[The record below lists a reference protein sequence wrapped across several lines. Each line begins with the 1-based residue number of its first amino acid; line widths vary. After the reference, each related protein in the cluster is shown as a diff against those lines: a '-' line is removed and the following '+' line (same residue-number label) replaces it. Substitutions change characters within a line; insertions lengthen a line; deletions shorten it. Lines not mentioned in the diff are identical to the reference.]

1 MIINRLVNTLR
12 ALAGAGLTALAAAE
26 PASAGPAR
34 ADFDSPIRH
43 VFVIVLENEGFD
55 TTFGPNSKAPYLS
68 KTLTS
73 QGVLLQNYYG
83 TGHASLDNYIA
94 MISGQAA
101 TPDTRNDC
109 QTYKEFAMTGVTPDG
124 QAIGQGCI
132 YPASIK
138 TIADQLAAAGKTW
151 RAYMGDMGNDP
162 NRESATCG
170 HPVVG
175 AADMTQIA
183 EKPSTAVPLG
193 DNYATR
199 HNPFMYFHSIIDSP
213 ACQTGVVNLNRLTQD
228 LQSAATT
235 PNLVFITPSL
245 CDDGHDSPC
254 TDGRPGGLV
263 SADAFLQKWVPI
275 ITSSPAFKH
284 DGMLIIN
291 FDEGEAAIAVNTS
304 NGSITVTFEGQTCCN
319 EQPGPN
325 LAPFPQSST
334 IPGTPYTLVSGSYGG
349 DQTGAVLLSPFLK
362 PGAVSNT
369 FFNHY
374 SMLKTIEDIF
384 EVGHLG
390 YAGQQGLLGFFDC
403 VSSDVSTRR
412 WDGDDYDGDFDDHG
426 RSDSGANCAAP
437 VTRSARRR
445 VHCAASQPAP

>member
-1 MIINRLVNTLR
+1 MIVNRLVNTLC
-12 ALAGAGLTALAAAE
+12 ALAGAGLAAVAAVG
-26 PASAGPAR
+26 PASVSPAR

-43 VFVIVLENEGFD
+43 VFVIVLENEGFN
-55 TTFGPNSKAPYLS
+55 TTFGPNSPAPFLS

-109 QTYKEFAMTGVTPDG
+109 QTYKDFVLTGVTPDG

-138 TIADQLAAAGKTW
+138 TIADQLTAAGKTW

-162 NRESATCG
+162 NRESARCG
-170 HPVVG
+170 HPAVG
-175 AADMTQIA
+175 AADLTQTA
-183 EKPSTAVPLG
+183 EKPSATVPLG
-193 DNYATR
+193 DSYATR

-213 ACQTGVVNLNRLTQD
+213 ICQTGVVNLNQLTQD

-245 CDDGHDSPC
+245 CDDGHDAPC
-254 TDGRPGGLV
+254 ADGRPGGLI
-263 SADAFLQKWVPI
+263 SADAFLQKWVPV
-275 ITSSPAFKH
+275 ITSSPAYKR
-284 DGMLIIN
+284 DGLLIIN
-291 FDEGEAAIAVNTS
+291 FDEGGFSIAVS
-304 NGSITVTFEGQTCCN
+304 SGGAITITFQGQACCN

-325 LAPFPQSST
+325 LGPFPQSST
-334 IPGTPYTLVSGSYGG
+334 IPGSPFTLVTNGYGG

-362 PGAVSNT
+362 PSTVSAT

-384 EVGHLG
+384 ELDHLG

-403 VSSDVSTRR
+403 VSSDVAALRTDSDDRHGGDSDRR
-412 WDGDDYDGDFDDHG
+412 T
-426 RSDSGANCAAP
+426 DSGANC
-437 VTRSARRR
+437 TLHR
-445 VHCAASQPAP
+445 

>member
-1 MIINRLVNTLR
+1 MSVYQLVNTLR
-12 ALAGAGLTALAAAE
+12 MLAGIALAAFA
-26 PASAGPAR
+26 ATGPAR

-109 QTYKEFAMTGVTPDG
+109 QTYKDFVMTGITPDG

-170 HPVVG
+170 HPIVG
-175 AADMTQIA
+175 AADLTQTA

-193 DNYATR
+193 DSYATR
-199 HNPFMYFHSIIDSP
+199 HNPFMYFHSIIGSP
-213 ACQTGVVNLNRLTQD
+213 ICQTGVVNLNQLTQD
-228 LQSAATT
+228 LKSAATT

-245 CDDGHDSPC
+245 CDDGHDAPC
-254 TDGRPGGLV
+254 ADGRPGGLV

-275 ITSSPAFKH
+275 ITSSPAFKR
-284 DGMLIIN
+284 DGLLIIN
-291 FDEGEAAIAVNTS
+291 FDEGEAEIAVDTS
-304 NGSITVTFEGQTCCN
+304 NGNITVTFQGQACCN

-325 LAPFPQSST
+325 LGSFPQSSP
-334 IPGTPYTLVSGSYGG
+334 IPGTNFTLVTNGYGG

-362 PGAVSNT
+362 PGTVSNT

-374 SMLKTIEDIF
+374 SLLKTIEDIF
-384 EVGHLG
+384 DIREHLA

-403 VSSDVSTRR
+403 VRSDVATRR
-412 WDGDDYDGDFDDHG
+412 WVGDDHRGDDFDDHG
-426 RSDSGANCAAP
+426 HSGSGANC
-437 VTRSARRR
+437 TLHR
-445 VHCAASQPAP
+445 